1 MAETCFVEST
11 DNTRIAYDVAG
22 NGPALV
28 LLHGGFIQDRR
39 IWHEVG
45 YVERL
50 SRGYKVITVDFRGH
64 GESDRPVTPEAY
76 APDRFIEDI
85 KAVVDDC
92 NVRRFYVWGY
102 SLGGTIGLQ
111 IASRVRE
118 TKGAILV
125 GVGFGTL
132 FPTDIAAKVMSRV
145 EAVEK
150 AFAEGRFDE
159 IELAPIERDFHSK
172 VGASGIPFLKGI
184 YRALHAYPPVEPAEL
199 LCPTL
204 MVAGTENQPSASNL
218 MLHEADIRAAGV
230 RTQFLEGLDH
240 AQELSEIDTVLPPC
254 LSFLHHL
261 QSR

>member
-1 MAETCFVEST
+1 MTETCFVEST
-11 DNTRIAYDVAG
+11 DQTRIAYDVAG
-22 NGPALV
+22 NGPAIV

-39 IWHEVG
+39 CWHEAG

-50 SRGYKVITVDFRGH
+50 SKEYKVIAVDFRGH
-64 GESDRPVTPEAY
+64 GESDHPVTPEAY

-85 KAVVDDC
+85 KAVVEDC

-111 IASRVRE
+111 IASRVKE
-118 TKGAILV
+118 TKAAILV

-132 FPTDIAAKVMSRV
+132 FPADIAAKVMSRL

-150 AFAEGRFDE
+150 AFAGGRFSE
-159 IELAPIERDFHSK
+159 IELSPIERDFHST
-172 VGASGIPFLKGI
+172 VGASGIPFLKAI

-204 MVAGTENQPSASNL
+204 MVAGTENQACASNL
-218 MLHEADIRAAGV
+218 MQHEADIRAAGV
-230 RTQFLEGLDH
+230 RTQFLKGLDH
-240 AQELSEIDTVLPPC
+240 AKELSEIDTVLPQC
-254 LSFLHHL
+254 LSFLHGL
-261 QSR
+261 QFR